1 MAVTSFVTWYTS
13 VGVQEEPG
21 SCGAGRG
28 RGGRR
33 ARAGREGDSSDGD
46 PVGRQGR
53 VDRGHHGV
61 SEGERGIYH
70 DVAEEVDARGDVGHR
85 GRCES

>member
-13 VGVQEEPG
+13 VSVQEPG
-21 SCGAGRG
+21 SCGASRG

-33 ARAGREGDSSDGD
+33 ARAGREGDACDGD
-46 PVGRQGR
+46 HAGGQGR

-61 SEGERGIYH
+61 SEGERGIRH
-70 DVAEEVDARGDVGHR
+70 RAAEEVEARGEVGHR
-85 GRCES
+85 GRRES